1 MFLGDKTCYKH
12 ILKNNL
18 TCVQSIDDV
27 TILGVMTDKNL
38 NFKKQIDN
46 LVRKAQYK
54 LHALQHIR
62 KFLTIEKT
70 KIRRNAFIDIQ
81 FNYALLMW
89 MFCRKT
95 LYSKIEKIHYRNL
108 KVIYGIDHSYNNL
121 LLRSNSFSIHQRH
134 LRYLVT
140 EIFKSLSQIN
150 PEFMWSFFKQKS
162 YPTI

>member
-46 LVRKAQYK
+46 LVRKAQYR
-54 LHALQHIR
+54 LHALQRIR

-70 KIRRNAFIDIQ
+70 KIRRNAFIDI
-81 FNYALLMW
+81 
-89 MFCRKT
+89 
-95 LYSKIEKIHYRNL
+95 
-108 KVIYGIDHSYNNL
+108 
-121 LLRSNSFSIHQRH
+121 
-134 LRYLVT
+134 
-140 EIFKSLSQIN
+140 
-150 PEFMWSFFKQKS
+150 
-162 YPTI
+162 